1 MKVADG
7 VPKEELTSKYRGVPA
22 GRLIE
27 LTIVKEQGMLVIRG
41 RAAAGML
48 VLLGVEYLPVLM
60 SSERIAV
67 LIMLKSHIDSDHK
80 SVDITLFKARHYG
93 WIVGGRKLAKTVC
106 KFCVRC
112 RYLAKKQEQ
121 QKMAPLP
128 KELCV
133 PCPAFSNVGLDLAGP
148 YRVTSMLKRRA
159 TRSGQGQLKVWAVLI
174 MCLNTRAL
182 KVYLAPGY
190 STEDFMLAWTEF
202 VADCGVPRRVH
213 SDRGTQLISAA
224 DEVEGPAYDW
234 DKISE
239 QDSRTA
245 WNFCPS
251 GSQWRNGAIES
262 FVKRF
267 KWSLSLYQQSGM
279 NYAELQS
286 AFKRIASVL
295 NSRPIS
301 ARFGPRHSESD
312 PDYLEMIT
320 PNMLLTARTGV
331 DLPVREYADEES
343 PSRRIAYK
351 QKLESDWWQQ
361 WKVQCFDSLI
371 PTKTWTVEKRGV
383 KVGDVVLNSYKDLSG
398 TYKHGWVSSVE
409 VDEDSLVR
417 TCTVGYRLVRSD
429 LPPEELR
436 LYFKVLKCKKFR
448 VLVQRLC
455 IILPVEEQG
464 DSGYLE

>member
-1 MKVADG
+1 M
-7 VPKEELTSKYRGVPA
+7 
-22 GRLIE
+22 
-27 LTIVKEQGMLVIRG
+27 
-41 RAAAGML
+41 
-48 VLLGVEYLPVLM
+48 
-60 SSERIAV
+60 
-67 LIMLKSHIDSDHK
+67 
-80 SVDITLFKARHYG
+80 
-93 WIVGGRKLAKTVC
+93 W
-106 KFCVRC
+106 
-112 RYLAKKQEQ
+112 
-121 QKMAPLP
+121 
-128 KELCV
+128 
-133 PCPAFSNVGLDLAGP
+133 
-148 YRVTSMLKRRA
+148 
-159 TRSGQGQLKVWAVLI
+159 
-174 MCLNTRAL
+174 LNTSPL
-182 KVYLAPGY
+182 NVHLAPGY
-190 STEDFMLAWTEF
+190 ATEDFMLAWTEF

-343 PSRRIAYK
+343 PSRRLAYK

-383 KVGDVVLNSYKDLSG
+383 KVGDVVLISYKDLSKTG
-398 TYKHGWVSSVE
+398 TYKLGRVNSVE
-409 VDEDSLVR
+409 VDEDGLVR
-417 TCTVGYRLVRSD
+417 TCTVDYRLVRSD
-429 LPPEELR
+429 LPVEELR
-436 LYFKVLKCKKFR
+436 LYFKGLKCKELR
-448 VLVQRLC
+448 VPVQRLC

-464 DSGYLE
+464 ESGYLGKKAIVKQVDDVTEEVMCVAEVTSVENSKVTEGDFKHEECTEDYDDVQLNDERQISARSFLVKNYKCAKMKKMRTQETSRSVKFLHMMFSEFMKNSERCESEDVEE